1 MPLSE
6 KRLIS
11 RIRNSVVQDR
21 RVITG
26 IGDDCAVL
34 RLSPG
39 HEALLTT
46 DFSIE
51 GVHFRRDWQPAEVI
65 GWRCLTRGLSDIAAM
80 GGTPIAAFL
89 SLALPAR
96 TPQGWV
102 DQFFDGLLALATKM
116 KVTLAGGDTGE
127 SPSRVLAD
135 IIVLGSVP
143 AGRAVRRSTASVGD
157 VIYVTGR
164 LGGAAA
170 TLELL
175 LRGKKATPRNFPE
188 YFRPLPR
195 VAVGKHLRERR
206 WATSMI
212 DISDGLSTDLGHI
225 CEEGGVGAEIHADA
239 IPRAQI
245 GRTATIVCME
255 HALHGGDDYELLFT
269 VSPKT
274 QLPRVIAG
282 VPITRIG
289 EIIRGERVLII
300 DSDGRRRNLKPGGW
314 QHFSR

>member
-11 RIRNSVVQDR
+11 RIRRRVVTDR
-21 RVITG
+21 RVIAG

-170 TLELL
+170 TLEML
-175 LRGKKATPRNFPE
+175 LRGKKATPKNFPA

-195 VAVGKHLRERR
+195 VAVGMRLRERA
-206 WATSMI
+206 WPTAMI

-225 CEEGGVGAEIHADA
+225 CEESGVGAEIHADA
-239 IPRAQI
+239 IPLAEI
-245 GRTATIVCME
+245 ARTGKTVRRE

-269 VSPKT
+269 ASPKT
-274 QLPRVIAG
+274 RLPRAVAG
-282 VPITRIG
+282 VPVTRIG
-289 EIIRGERVLII
+289 EITRSKRVLMV
-300 DSDGRRRNLKPGGW
+300 DSDGRRRQLKPGGW